1 MLPKGL
7 SFHLLSDD
15 GNKTETNS
23 VKLTVWSM
31 SDGKRRYIR
40 WIHPITP
47 KINLRLI
54 LKLLRLV
61 LLYIMTDD
69 VTLLIPILPHIWYPM
84 KWVCC
89 KYYSCFIRLQSVLF
103 RRNVRYQSKSGF
115 WKSSIKLYSNNG
127 ATLWSFW
134 PSLSE

>member
-1 MLPKGL
+1 MLPKFPL
-7 SFHLLSDD
+7 AVQWRKQKS
-15 GNKTETNS
+15 
-23 VKLTVWSM
+23 KLTNRVVDFGWI
-31 SDGKRRYIR
+31 RRYIR

-47 KINLRLI
+47 KTQFTTNIKNYYD
-54 LKLLRLV
+54 
-61 LLYIMTDD
+61 LYIMTDD
-69 VTLLIPILPHIWYPM
+69 VTLLIPILPHIRYPM

-115 WKSSIKLYSNNG
+115 WKSSIKLYSNDG